1 MSKHDI
7 IKKAGNEIENAENI
21 ERFGRF
27 GNTGSFISFRY
38 SYKSMSSFGGKTYIR
53 SKEQRF
59 ENGKMET
66 EEFEGVAEGDFCTHT
81 VREMQNMFVRQVE
94 SFFKT
99 MTFFLPFSPKEDKE
113 K

>member
-1 MSKHDI
+1 MSNI
-7 IKKAGNEIENAENI
+7 IKKTGNAIKDTDRI
-21 ERFGRF
+21 ERIEGF

-38 SYKSMSSFGGKTYIR
+38 SCKSMSSFGGKTYIR

-66 EEFEGVAEGDFCTHT
+66 EEFEGVAEGDFCTHA
-81 VREMQNMFVRQVE
+81 VREMQNIFVKQVE

-99 MTFFLPFSPKEDKE
+99 LSYFLPFSPREDKE